1 MIFRNFKTIRT
12 FGEDIYEVGITI
24 EEADEDQ
31 SNLADKIKNFSDKT
45 RPKSLEKNKTKKI
58 LLLVCIIFSKQE
70 KWFLMVLK
78 VKYF

>member
-45 RPKSLEKNKTKKI
+45 RPKSLEKKTRKR
-58 LLLVCIIFSKQE
+58 
-70 KWFLMVLK
+70 
-78 VKYF
+78 KYSC